1 MALPCVCMVSVLT
14 TQDREQEG
22 KASRKKTA
30 IYADVLDLPTCT
42 LQSLDISRHLVKS
55 LVHLSRCLWRVLIS
69 FIINL
74 LWICPLCIS
83 DRAYQVVLLS
93 LASCLSFMNILLD
106 LETSEHRIR
115 VVVSQAADRVLTLKD
130 TFKISKVWNLCFMR
144 RLSSLQKA
152 NHDIKPCFNS
162 VVFCLFVLL
171 YLQLHQ
177 HWYSAGF
184 LRNDFKFHYR
194 SCITFLPIFFLIFLQ
209 SADFISFL
217 PSHFSILSCL
227 RNKHCWNTLETY
239 LPNDNFLFITA
250 SGD

>member
-1 MALPCVCMVSVLT
+1 MQMFWIYQHAHYSHWTSADIWLKVLFISPDVSEESLYLSSLT
-14 TQDREQEG
+14 RFG
-22 KASRKKTA
+22 FAPS
-30 IYADVLDLPTCT
+30 
-42 LQSLDISRHLVKS
+42 
-55 LVHLSRCLWRVLIS
+55 
-69 FIINL
+69 
-74 LWICPLCIS
+74 IS

-106 LETSEHRIR
+106 LETSERRIR

-194 SCITFLPIFFLIFLQ
+194 SCITFLPIFFNLSSVCRFYQ
-209 SADFISFL
+209 
-217 PSHFSILSCL
+217 FSS
-227 RNKHCWNTLETY
+227 
-239 LPNDNFLFITA
+239 
-250 SGD
+250 

>member
-1 MALPCVCMVSVLT
+1 MFWIYQHAHYSHWTSADIWLKVLFISPDVSEESLYLSSLT
-14 TQDREQEG
+14 RFG
-22 KASRKKTA
+22 FAPS
-30 IYADVLDLPTCT
+30 
-42 LQSLDISRHLVKS
+42 
-55 LVHLSRCLWRVLIS
+55 
-69 FIINL
+69 
-74 LWICPLCIS
+74 IS